1 MNEIKNITP
10 RERIKYYR
18 ETIAGLSQSK
28 FAQSLE
34 ISKSNLANIEVGRV
48 NLTDRV
54 INNICDTYN
63 INEEWLRT
71 GEGPMGKQKTRDEE
85 ILSFIDKI
93 KETDNVFA
101 KRFLLALSK
110 LDMQDWE
117 VLDKLINSYSEASKL
132 KADVDIIPKRTKPD
146 HKLTTAEKRRI
157 VNAELEAEEKAK
169 TFSASTGTNGI

>member
-1 MNEIKNITP
+1 MNEIKNISP

-63 INEEWLRT
+63 INEGWLRT
-71 GEGPMGKQKTRDEE
+71 GEGPMEKQKTRDEE

-101 KRFLLALSK
+101 KRFIMALSK
-110 LDMQDWE
+110 LSYDEWKTI
-117 VLDKLINSYSEASKL
+117 DKLITNYSQMSALCDEETAISENL
-132 KADVDIIPKRTKPD
+132 KKPD
-146 HKLTTAEKRRI
+146 NKLSPAEKRAI
-157 VNAELEAEEKAK
+157 VNGEIDQEEKEV
-169 TFSASTGTNGI
+169 IL

>member
-1 MNEIKNITP
+1 MNEIKNISP

-71 GEGPMGKQKTRDEE
+71 GEGPMEKQKTRDEE

-101 KRFLLALSK
+101 KRFIMALSK
-110 LDMQDWE
+110 LSYEEWKTI
-117 VLDKLINSYSEASKL
+117 DKLITNYSQISVVCDEDTH
-132 KADVDIIPKRTKPD
+132 ADTPKRKPD
-146 HKLTTAEKRRI
+146 NKLTPAEKRAI
-157 VNAELEAEEKAK
+157 VNGELNIEEKEQ
-169 TFSASTGTNGI
+169 IL

>member
-1 MNEIKNITP
+1 MNEIKNISP

-71 GEGPMGKQKTRDEE
+71 GEGPMEKQKTRDEE

-101 KRFLLALSK
+101 KRFIMALSK
-110 LDMQDWE
+110 LSYDEWKTI
-117 VLDKLINSYSEASKL
+117 DKLITNYSQMSALCDEETAVSENL
-132 KADVDIIPKRTKPD
+132 KKPD
-146 HKLTTAEKRRI
+146 NKLTPAEKRAI
-157 VNAELEAEEKAK
+157 VNGEIDQEEKE
-169 TFSASTGTNGI
+169 IIL

>member
-1 MNEIKNITP
+1 MNEIKNISP

-71 GEGPMGKQKTRDEE
+71 GEGPMEKQKTRDEE

-101 KRFLLALSK
+101 KRFIMALSK
-110 LDMQDWE
+110 LSYDEWKTI
-117 VLDKLINSYSEASKL
+117 DKLITNYSQMSALCDEETAVSENL
-132 KADVDIIPKRTKPD
+132 KKPD
-146 HKLTTAEKRRI
+146 NKLSPAEKRAI
-157 VNAELEAEEKAK
+157 VENEIDQEEKE
-169 TFSASTGTNGI
+169 IIL

>member
-1 MNEIKNITP
+1 MNEIKNISP

-71 GEGPMGKQKTRDEE
+71 GEGPMEKQKTRDEE

-101 KRFLLALSK
+101 KRFIMALSK
-110 LDMQDWE
+110 LSYDEWKTI
-117 VLDKLINSYSEASKL
+117 DKLITNYSQMSALCDEETAVSENL
-132 KADVDIIPKRTKPD
+132 KKPD
-146 HKLTTAEKRRI
+146 NKLTPDKKRAI
-157 VNAELEAEEKAK
+157 VNGEIDQEEKE
-169 TFSASTGTNGI
+169 IIL

>member
-1 MNEIKNITP
+1 MNEIKNISP

-71 GEGPMGKQKTRDEE
+71 GEGPMEKQKTRDEE

-101 KRFLLALSK
+101 KRFIMALSK
-110 LDMQDWE
+110 LSYDEWKTI
-117 VLDKLINSYSEASKL
+117 DKLITNYSQMSALCDEETAVSENL
-132 KADVDIIPKRTKPD
+132 KKPD
-146 HKLTTAEKRRI
+146 NKLTPAEKRAI
-157 VNAELEAEEKAK
+157 VNGELNIEEKEQ
-169 TFSASTGTNGI
+169 IL

>member
-1 MNEIKNITP
+1 MNEIKNISP

-71 GEGPMGKQKTRDEE
+71 GEGPMEKQKTRDEE

-101 KRFLLALSK
+101 KRFIMALSK
-110 LDMQDWE
+110 LSYDEWKTI
-117 VLDKLINSYSEASKL
+117 DKLITNYSQMSALCDEETAVSENL
-132 KADVDIIPKRTKPD
+132 KKPD
-146 HKLTTAEKRRI
+146 NKLTPDEKRAI
-157 VNAELEAEEKAK
+157 VNGEIDQEEKE
-169 TFSASTGTNGI
+169 IIL

>member
-1 MNEIKNITP
+1 MNEVKNISP

-71 GEGPMGKQKTRDEE
+71 GEGPMEKQKTRDEE

-101 KRFLLALSK
+101 KRFIMALSK
-110 LDMQDWE
+110 LSYDEWKTI
-117 VLDKLINSYSEASKL
+117 DKLITNYSQMSALCDEETAVSENL
-132 KADVDIIPKRTKPD
+132 KKPD
-146 HKLTTAEKRRI
+146 NKLTPDEKRAI
-157 VNAELEAEEKAK
+157 VNGEIDQEEKE
-169 TFSASTGTNGI
+169 IIL

>member
-1 MNEIKNITP
+1 MNEIKSISP

-71 GEGPMGKQKTRDEE
+71 GEGPMEKQKTRDEE

-101 KRFLLALSK
+101 KRFIMALSK
-110 LDMQDWE
+110 LSYDEWKTI
-117 VLDKLINSYSEASKL
+117 DKLITNYSQMSALCDEETAVSENL
-132 KADVDIIPKRTKPD
+132 KKPD
-146 HKLTTAEKRRI
+146 NKLTPDEKRAI
-157 VNAELEAEEKAK
+157 VNGEIDQEEKEV
-169 TFSASTGTNGI
+169 IL

>member
-1 MNEIKNITP
+1 MNEIKNISP

-71 GEGPMGKQKTRDEE
+71 GEGPMEKQKTRDEE

-101 KRFLLALSK
+101 KRFIMALSK
-110 LDMQDWE
+110 LSYDEWKTI
-117 VLDKLINSYSEASKL
+117 DKLITNYSQMSALCDEETAVSENL
-132 KADVDIIPKRTKPD
+132 KKPD
-146 HKLTTAEKRRI
+146 NKLSPAEKRAI
-157 VNAELEAEEKAK
+157 VNGEIDQEEKE
-169 TFSASTGTNGI
+169 IIL

>member
-1 MNEIKNITP
+1 MNEIKNISP

-71 GEGPMGKQKTRDEE
+71 GEGPMEKQKTRDEE

-101 KRFLLALSK
+101 KRFIMALSK
-110 LDMQDWE
+110 LNYDEWKTI
-117 VLDKLINSYSEASKL
+117 DKLITNYSQMSALCDEETAVSENL
-132 KADVDIIPKRTKPD
+132 KKPD
-146 HKLTTAEKRRI
+146 NKLTPDEKRAI
-157 VNAELEAEEKAK
+157 VNGEIDQEEKE
-169 TFSASTGTNGI
+169 IIL

>member
-1 MNEIKNITP
+1 MNEIKNISP

-71 GEGPMGKQKTRDEE
+71 GEGPMEKQKTRDEE

-101 KRFLLALSK
+101 KRFIMALSK
-110 LDMQDWE
+110 LSYDEWKTI
-117 VLDKLINSYSEASKL
+117 DKLITNYSQMSALCDEETAVSENL
-132 KADVDIIPKRTKPD
+132 KKPD
-146 HKLTTAEKRRI
+146 NKLTPDEKRAI
-157 VNAELEAEEKAK
+157 VNGEIDQEEKEV
-169 TFSASTGTNGI
+169 IL

>member
-1 MNEIKNITP
+1 MNEVKNISP

-71 GEGPMGKQKTRDEE
+71 GEGPMEKQKTRDEE

-101 KRFLLALSK
+101 KRFIMALSK
-110 LDMQDWE
+110 LSYDEWKTI
-117 VLDKLINSYSEASKL
+117 DKLITNYSQMSALYNEETAVSENL
-132 KADVDIIPKRTKPD
+132 KKPD
-146 HKLTTAEKRRI
+146 NKLSPAEKRAI
-157 VNAELEAEEKAK
+157 VENEIDQEEKE
-169 TFSASTGTNGI
+169 IIL

>member
-1 MNEIKNITP
+1 MNEVKNISP

-71 GEGPMGKQKTRDEE
+71 GEGPMEKQKTRDEE

-101 KRFLLALSK
+101 KRFIMALSK
-110 LDMQDWE
+110 LSYDEWKTI
-117 VLDKLINSYSEASKL
+117 DKLITNYSQMSALCDEETAVSENL
-132 KADVDIIPKRTKPD
+132 KKPD
-146 HKLTTAEKRRI
+146 NKLTPAEKRAI
-157 VNAELEAEEKAK
+157 VNGEIDQEEKEV
-169 TFSASTGTNGI
+169 IL